1 MSKKILIPLLVG
13 IVLFGGSYAI
23 FKNPPQAG
31 MRKAPPMAK
40 ITVEVETLARQDYP
54 ITLSSY
60 GEAKA
65 ATQSMLVSQVAG
77 QIVAVNEAFRSG
89 SSVKKGDILVNVDDR
104 DYRTAVMSAE
114 ANLLDAERSVVEE
127 RARAKQAALDWK
139 TLGRKDEPNDL
150 VLRKPQLMAA
160 EARLKAAQA
169 DLSKANL
176 ALERTQIRAPFDGRV
191 LDHKVDVGQFINVG
205 TAVAELYANDYVEVR
220 LPLCNCDLDFI
231 DLDLVNTSN
240 TQPRITFFSN
250 LNSGRQWSGV
260 VSRVDSAIDSNS
272 RQLHVIGRI
281 DQTLADSNLASE
293 IKIGEYLTAEIQG
306 KLIKD
311 TLIIP
316 NKTIYQSS
324 FVYIVEKG
332 TLQRRDIEI
341 LWQNNDVAMIGSGLE
356 SGDQLVLTSLGQ
368 VTSGTRV
375 SIAEQQ
381 NTSINIAG
389 QPPSAEQGAHQ

>member
-13 IVLFGGSYAI
+13 IVLFGASYAI

-160 EARLKAAQA
+160 EARLKAALA

-240 TQPRITFFSN
+240 DQPRVTFFSN

-341 LWQNNDVAMIGSGLE
+341 LWQNNDVAMIGSGLQ

>member
-13 IVLFGGSYAI
+13 IVLFGASYAI

-231 DLDLVNTSN
+231 DLDFVNTSN
-240 TQPRITFFSN
+240 DQPRVTFFSN

-356 SGDQLVLTSLGQ
+356 SGEQLVLTSLGQ

>member
-231 DLDLVNTSN
+231 DLDLVNTN
-240 TQPRITFFSN
+240 NAQPRVTFFSN

-381 NTSINIAG
+381 NTSINVAG

>member
-231 DLDLVNTSN
+231 DLDLVNTN
-240 TQPRITFFSN
+240 NAQPRVTFFSN

>member
-1 MSKKILIPLLVG
+1 MSKKFLIPLLVG

-23 FKNPPQAG
+23 FKNPPQVG
-31 MRKAPPMAK
+31 MRNAPPMAK

-54 ITLSSY
+54 VTLSSY

-250 LNSGRQWSGV
+250 LNSGRQWSGA

-281 DQTLADSNLASE
+281 DQTLSDSHLASE

-311 TLIIP
+311 ALIIP

-381 NTSINIAG
+381 NTSINVAG